1 MSWRRGE
8 SRIKHKRPDRAYMG
22 VTIKGWRCPAMDFA
36 LAKAPCDEFRKHDV
50 NLQELGSE
58 VAVENGP
65 FIVEVGRSN
74 G

>member
-1 MSWRRGE
+1 
-8 SRIKHKRPDRAYMG
+8 MG